1 MRTLNTIVPKSI
13 VLTSSESNRTNT
25 VWDNLLA
32 EARFAGSSRPEREDA
47 IQRIEYVL
55 SNYEMRDW
63 KREVLEGI
71 ISVLKIEPR
80 L

>member
-1 MRTLNTIVPKSI
+1 
-13 VLTSSESNRTNT
+13 
-25 VWDNLLA
+25 LLA